1 MAHCIIMTLN
11 SSKLSTPLPSRS
23 NWLIIATHSSSV
35 LDSPSRLSILFR
47 LFGVMHSAPSVSYI
61 SKASLKS
68 FIFSSS
74 LPLSIKP
81 TKSSNPSNPSPSV
94 SYILNASLKSFIFSS
109 SLPLSIKPTK
119 SSNPSNPSPS
129 ESKDLITV
137 SASSIS
143 NPPFIDSMQRHS
155 SRAEILPSLSSSNCW
170 NTRLYALHLFMVNST
185 TTEIG

>member
-1 MAHCIIMTLN
+1 MTHCIIMTLN

-23 NWLIIATHSSSV
+23 NWLIMATHSSSV

-61 SKASLKS
+61 LKASLKS

-74 LPLSIKP
+74 LP
-81 TKSSNPSNPSPSV
+81 
-94 SYILNASLKSFIFSS
+94 F
-109 SLPLSIKPTK
+109 SIKPTK

-129 ESKDLITV
+129 ESKDSITV
-137 SASSIS
+137 STSSIG
-143 NPPFIDSMQRHS
+143 NPPLIDSMQRHS

-185 TTEIG
+185 TTEIR